1 MTLPSTFAQ
10 LVRLQFVT
18 DHLLRLVEYDL
29 LSTARKP
36 LHFDTYHRDRT
47 FSVAIACTNGIY
59 AELQEYAPPSVSTS
73 RRSIEIDK
81 LAAQRTWELLMEL
94 LPDIVAFMGEVWRM
108 GEESEVE
115 EGWRKL
121 AVLTEKWLD
130 ALRKDIQW
138 RHP

>member
-1 MTLPSTFAQ
+1 MTLPGTFPQ
-10 LVRLQFVT
+10 LARLQFVT

-29 LSTARKP
+29 LSTTRKA

-47 FSVAIACTNGIY
+47 FSVAIACTNEIY
-59 AELQEYAPPSVSTS
+59 AELQEYAPPSISTS
-73 RRSIEIDK
+73 WRSIEIDK
-81 LAAQRTWELLMEL
+81 LVAQRTWVLLMEL
-94 LPDIVAFMGEVWRM
+94 VPETVAFMEEVWRM

-130 ALRKDIQW
+130 ALRKDMW
-138 RHP
+138 RRP